1 MQTLFVNEQNVQ
13 TLFVNKQNV
22 QTLFVK
28 EQLLK
33 SHTTEIYNVKASTWW
48 ANYIYTK

>member
-13 TLFVNKQNV
+13 TLFVN
-22 QTLFVK
+22 

-33 SHTTEIYNVKASTWW
+33 SHTTEIYNVKASTWREK
-48 ANYIYTK
+48 YIYTK

>member
-13 TLFVNKQNV
+13 TLFVN
-22 QTLFVK
+22 

-33 SHTTEIYNVKASTWW
+33 SHTTEIYKIKASTCQG
-48 ANYIYTK
+48 NYIYIK

>member
-13 TLFVNKQNV
+13 TLFVN
-22 QTLFVK
+22 

-33 SHTTEIYNVKASTWW
+33 SHTTEIYNVKASTWRE
-48 ANYIYTK
+48 NYIYMK